1 MTCRQKK
8 AVIKKKVRYIWYRY
22 PIRQYM
28 YNNFFSAQIL
38 INTLNQGVRL
48 QLKYK
53 EDFYAKS
60 KQLKIISNV

>member
-8 AVIKKKVRYIWYRY
+8 AVIKKKIQVYLWY
-22 PIRQYM
+22 PIRQY
-28 YNNFFSAQIL
+28 NNFEVQQIL
-38 INTLNQGVRL
+38 INTFNQEVRL

>member
-1 MTCRQKK
+1 
-8 AVIKKKVRYIWYRY
+8 
-22 PIRQYM
+22 M

>member
-8 AVIKKKVRYIWYRY
+8 AVIKKKIQVYLWY
-22 PIRQYM
+22 PIRQY
-28 YNNFFSAQIL
+28 NNFEVQQIL
-38 INTLNQGVRL
+38 INTLNQEVRL

-60 KQLKIISNV
+60 